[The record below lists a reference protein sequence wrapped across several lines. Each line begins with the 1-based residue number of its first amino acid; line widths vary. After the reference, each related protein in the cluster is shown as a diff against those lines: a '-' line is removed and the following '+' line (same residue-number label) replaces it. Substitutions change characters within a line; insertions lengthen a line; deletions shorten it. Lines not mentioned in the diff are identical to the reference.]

1 MNLQRILIID
11 RCLRDTRR
19 KWTLQDLIDACRC
32 TESNSRR
39 SVQADIE
46 LMRSKERGYSA
57 PIVVVDRKYYTY
69 SDEQYSLLKQAL
81 TGQDVDS
88 VMSAIETIGGY
99 CAFAQMSGVSS
110 SLFQLHERIAVAL
123 GLPLPERP
131 ADNGEQSAE
140 PQLVRLWIDAEMADE
155 VRTRKLHE
163 TQFIEQEEID
173 GSINIRLNMPLTFEL
188 ENFIVDNS
196 RCVKVTSPAS
206 LQNRIKK
213 RLAR

>member
-11 RCLRDTRR
+11 RCLRDTSRQ
-19 KWTLQDLIDACRC
+19 WTLQDLIDACES

-69 SDEQYSLLKQAL
+69 SDEHYSLLKQPL
-81 TGQDVDS
+81 TKHDVDN
-88 VMSAIETIGGY
+88 VVAAIGVINDY
-99 CAFAQMSGVSS
+99 CAFSQMSGVPAP
-110 SLFQLHERIAVAL
+110 LFQLHERVAVSL

-131 ADNGEQSAE
+131 TESNEQSTT
-140 PQLVRLWIDAEMADE
+140 PQLVRLWIDAGMADE
-155 VRTRKLHE
+155 VKRNRLHE
-163 TQFIEQEEID
+163 TQFVEQDEID
-173 GSINIRLNMPLTFEL
+173 GSINIRLNMPLTSEL
-188 ENFIVDNS
+188 ENFVVDNS
-196 RCVKVTSPAS
+196 RYVKVTSPVAF
-206 LQNRIKK
+206 QNRVKK

>member
-39 SVQADIE
+39 SVQAD
-46 LMRSKERGYSA
+46 K
-57 PIVVVDRKYYTY
+57 
-69 SDEQYSLLKQAL
+69 AL

-110 SLFQLHERIAVAL
+110 SLFQLHERIAMAL

-173 GSINIRLNMPLTFEL
+173 GSINIRLNMPLTSEL